1 MTPSRLR
8 GPGVLVALA
17 AAVALAIGAV
27 SIVRATRGIDL
38 PDPAAVER
46 RLEAAVA
53 AGDPLRTV
61 IVRFQNDGYACAET
75 DSATGAWHCDLAE
88 DDGTD
93 ELDCPM
99 RIMVALLPNETG
111 RLGRYAVSKGAYCM

>member
-1 MTPSRLR
+1 MTPLRLR
-8 GPGVLVALA
+8 GPVALVALA

-27 SIVRATRGIDL
+27 FFFRAAHRIEL
-38 PDPAAVER
+38 PDPASVEQ

-61 IVRFQNDGYACAET
+61 IVQFRDDGYACAET
-75 DSATGAWHCDLAE
+75 DGATGAWHCDLAE
-88 DDGTD
+88 NDGTD

-99 RIMVALLPNETG
+99 RIMVALLPNGTG
-111 RLGRYAVSKGAYCM
+111 RLGRYSVSKGAYCM